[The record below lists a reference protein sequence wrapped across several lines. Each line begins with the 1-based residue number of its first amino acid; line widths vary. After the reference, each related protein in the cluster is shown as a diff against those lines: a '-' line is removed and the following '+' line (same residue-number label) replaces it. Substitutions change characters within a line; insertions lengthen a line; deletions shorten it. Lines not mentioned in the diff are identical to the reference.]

1 MIRILQFLLLAFILF
16 IIGTVAAFH
25 YLVWWQAL
33 LVVFGIIF
41 AIAIAL
47 NIVIRSL
54 GKMLGGAMTKA
65 LEQHAAVLR
74 GAEDRSNPEV
84 ARVLARIG
92 GHEAAYERG
101 RGLSRDAAIAAL
113 TSGAPAVGA

>member
-1 MIRILQFLLLAFILF
+1 MEDGDLERAATLLAQGIE
-16 IIGTVAAFH
+16 TAVATTD
-25 YLVWWQAL
+25 LP
-33 LVVFGIIF
+33 VVAMVGV
-41 AIAIAL
+41 IAAEL
-47 NIVIRSL
+47 SL
-54 GKMLGGAMTKA
+54 RCGRVEDAAERLGASV
-65 LEQHAAVLR
+65 VLR